1 MMFKLFSSLAK
12 SIISEEVIQNYIV
25 KDFVVIPNIVD
36 WVLELKWQE
45 TLVDEVTRI
54 VIIVRQL
61 QIFTRSDY

>member
-1 MMFKLFSSLAK
+1 MFKLFSSLAK